1 MEGRRFNKKL
11 GIKDD
16 KYVHY
21 YHKQVQTFN
30 HLLGKKKKEVN
41 NQKVRSTSRQVLTV
55 SRSE

>member
-30 HLLGKKKKEVN
+30 HLLDKKKKEVTI
-41 NQKVRSTSRQVLTV
+41 KSYGALPDRC
-55 SRSE
+55 